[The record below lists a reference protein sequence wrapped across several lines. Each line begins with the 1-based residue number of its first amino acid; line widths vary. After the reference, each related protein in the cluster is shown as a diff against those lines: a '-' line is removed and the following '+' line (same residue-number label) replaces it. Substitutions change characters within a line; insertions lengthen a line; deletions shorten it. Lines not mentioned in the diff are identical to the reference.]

1 MKLSDFLRER
11 NKKIIERYTQLKAQK
26 MLSSEAKRIISSEF
40 GNLSVFTI
48 DQVIYNKKYSNSP
61 HK

>member
-11 NKKIIERYTQLKAQK
+11 NKKIIQRYSELKAQK
-26 MLSSEAKRIISSEF
+26 MLSSEAKRIISNEF
-40 GNLSVFTI
+40 GNLSVSTI